1 MVKLDQATVL
11 VVDDEPDLRDM
22 VAYEFELMG
31 SRVFEAGDG
40 DGALGIMESQKVDA
54 VITDIRMS
62 GCDGIHLLD
71 DIRKRDARD
80 PVVIFIT
87 AYDSDLSPFEAYHLG
102 AEGIFAKPFSLKAL
116 VDNVQRAL
124 VPPEERL
131 AAVPGLRPQ
140 RTITRMLP
148 DLDQAQQAKLIAV
161 GRGGL
166 ALALTDCHVMPGE
179 SIWLDLSFDGGP
191 IPALQGSGLVRWIQQ
206 GPTPCAVRCG
216 IEFEYL
222 TDESRRYFIDWLAT
236 VHCTPYIP
244 RI

>member
-1 MVKLDQATVL
+1 MVKLDEATVL

-40 DGALGIMESQKVDA
+40 DGALGIMEAQKVDA

-62 GCDGIHLLD
+62 GCDGIHLLG
-71 DIRKRDARD
+71 DIRKRDASD
-80 PVVIFIT
+80 PIVIFIT
-87 AYDSDLSPFEAYHLG
+87 AYDSDLSPFEAYNLG

-124 VPPEERL
+124 VPPEERW
-131 AAVPGLRPQ
+131 AAPPALRPQ
-140 RTITRMLP
+140 RTIARTLP
-148 DLDQAQQAKLIAV
+148 ALDQAQEAKLIAL

-166 ALALTDCHVMPGE
+166 AVTLTDCHVMPGE
-179 SIWLDLSFDGGP
+179 SVWFDLRFEGGP
-191 IPALQGSGLVRWIQQ
+191 IPVLQGSGVIRWIQQ
-206 GPTPCAVRCG
+206 GTTPCAARWG
-216 IEFEYL
+216 IEFEHL
-222 TDESRRYFIDWLAT
+222 TDESRKCFIDWLAT